1 MLTSSVTTKGQV
13 TIPAEL
19 REKLGIKP
27 GDKVSFIAEDD
38 HILVRRQ
45 DTAVESLFGVVK
57 AKTGASLEQMD
68 AAVVAGRNRRARG

>member
-1 MLTSSVTTKGQV
+1 MLSSSVTTKGQV

-27 GDKVSFIAEDD
+27 GDRVGFVAEGDRVV
-38 HILVRRQ
+38 IQRL
-45 DTAVESLFGVVK
+45 DTAVESLFGIVK

-68 AAVVAGRNRRARG
+68 AAVAAGRLRHARS